1 MNNIKKYINVTLILF
16 LITSIFS
23 LILRYIPLADG
34 DLEWNYQHILQTHS
48 HLAFLGWV
56 FNCIFLLI
64 AHQYPNIFKKSKI
77 LSFDLLFIIFQIS
90 ILFISIGLM
99 IWGYKVLAI
108 TFLSIHSLFT
118 IIFAVK
124 FFKYSDKNLVGTYIL
139 KLALILMG
147 LSYIGTLALGPLSAN
162 GLKGSNY
169 YNSAIYFYMHFQY
182 NGFFLLAVV
191 GLLLNFCKNIN
202 IDIVISK
209 NQINLFLLSIILT
222 YSISLL
228 FAKISWIISLLAVL
242 SSLLQI
248 YLFLDIYIKNK
259 NSLKIRF
266 QDSQSKFI
274 IQLVLFLFIIKLL
287 AQLFSPF
294 IPDSVSSNR
303 NMIIVFLHL
312 NFLGIISPMLL
323 YFIDVYF
330 VRSVIFRNF
339 ILAFI
344 VAFILNEISLVLSY
358 FNIFKQYEIY
368 YSNIIST
375 ALLFLLILNLN
386 IINLF
391 EKSKYNLSIS
401 IWNNQLNN
409 KQI

>member
-124 FFKYSDKNLVGTYIL
+124 FFKYSDKNLAGTYIL

-191 GLLLNFCKNIN
+191 GLLLNFWKKIN

-228 FAKISWIISLLAVL
+228 FAKISWMISLLAVL

-368 YSNIIST
+368 YSNFIST